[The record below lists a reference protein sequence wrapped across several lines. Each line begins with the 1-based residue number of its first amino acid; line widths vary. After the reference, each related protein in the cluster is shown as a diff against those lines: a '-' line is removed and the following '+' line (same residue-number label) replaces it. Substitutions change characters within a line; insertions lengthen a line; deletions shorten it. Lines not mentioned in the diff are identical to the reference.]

1 MQTTKPVR
9 LIDVAQATN
18 TSIKT
23 VSRVLNGHPRVS
35 DETRTRVQEK
45 MNELGYQVDLVAR
58 SLRTGVDNVIGVV
71 VPKIGDPFFAELVEE
86 IEEEANRRGIGVI
99 VGSTHGELDREMEL
113 VQGFKQRRV
122 AGMLIT
128 PQDADYSFTKNSN
141 TPIIFLDRAPRNF
154 KAEVIRVDDKHG
166 AELATNHL
174 IKHGHTKI
182 AFIGDKL
189 RIKTS
194 KLRFDGYKA
203 SMAAAGIPINDDYI
217 INSAENA
224 TLAEPAFEQLMA
236 LKNPPTAIFCSKAE
250 ISIGVVRAMHR
261 LKKTDIAF
269 FSFDDFTM
277 ADSLQ
282 PAITILDHSPRNI
295 GRAAIKRLL
304 ERMDGGEARTTEI
317 DIPLSIIER
326 GSGEIKAPSG
336 KARA

>member
-1 MQTTKPVR
+1 MSKPVR

-45 MNELGYQVDLVAR
+45 MTELGYQVDVVAR
-58 SLRTGVDNVIGVV
+58 SLRTGVDNVIGLV

-86 IEEEANRRGIGVI
+86 VEEEANRRGIGVI
-99 VGSTHGELDREMEL
+99 VGSTHWELDREVDL

-122 AGMLIT
+122 AGMIIT
-128 PQDADYSFTKNSN
+128 PQDADYGFVKDSSM
-141 TPIIFLDRAPRNF
+141 PIVFVDRAPRNV
-154 KAEVIRVDDKHG
+154 KGEVIRVDDKKG

-194 KLRFDGYKA
+194 KLRFDGFKSA
-203 SMAAAGIPINDDYI
+203 MADAGIAINDDYI
-217 INSAENA
+217 INNAENA
-224 TLAEPAFEQLMA
+224 ELAEPVFEELMK
-236 LKNPPTAIFCSKAE
+236 LDNPPTAIFCAKSE
-250 ISIGVVRAMHR
+250 ISIGIVRAMHR
-261 LKKTDIAF
+261 INRTDIAF

-282 PAITILDHSPRNI
+282 PAVTILDHSPRVL

-304 ERMDGGEARTTEI
+304 ERMDGGSPRIGETN
-317 DIPLSIIER
+317 IPLKIIER

-336 KARA
+336 KARK

>member
-1 MQTTKPVR
+1 MSKPVR

-35 DETRTRVQEK
+35 DETRARVQEK
-45 MNELGYQVDLVAR
+45 MNELGYQVDVIAR
-58 SLRTGVDNVIGVV
+58 SLRTGVDNVIGLV

-86 IEEEANRRGIGVI
+86 IEEEANRRGVGVI
-99 VGSTHGELDREMEL
+99 VGSTHWELDRENDL

-122 AGMLIT
+122 AGMIIT
-128 PQDADYSFTKNSN
+128 PQDADYSFMKDTS
-141 TPIIFLDRAPRNF
+141 TPVVFVDRSPRNI
-154 KAEVIRVDDKHG
+154 KGEVIRVDDKHG
-166 AELATNHL
+166 AEMATDHL
-174 IKHGHTKI
+174 IKHGHKKI

-194 KLRFDGYKA
+194 KLRFDGFKA

-217 INSAENA
+217 INNAENA
-224 TLAEPAFEQLMA
+224 ELAEPFFEELMN
-236 LKNPPTAIFCSKAE
+236 LKNPPTAIFCAKSE
-250 ISIGVVRAMHR
+250 ISIGIVRAMHR
-261 LKKTDIAF
+261 TKRTDIAF

-282 PAITILDHSPRNI
+282 PAITILDHSPRAL
-295 GRAAIKRLL
+295 GRAAVKRLL
-304 ERMDGGEARTTEI
+304 ERMDGGEAKIGETNL
-317 DIPLSIIER
+317 PLKIIER
-326 GSGEIKAPSG
+326 GSGEIKVPSG